1 MAIPLKDVA
10 SDYNRNMKNIAAE
23 IQLTLGR
30 EQLEMDS
37 ETNGDTV
44 VYKLTVITELESVSS
59 EKWSIRHGFCNGN
72 RNERSLSA

>member
-1 MAIPLKDVA
+1 
-10 SDYNRNMKNIAAE
+10 
-23 IQLTLGR
+23 
-30 EQLEMDS
+30 MDS

-59 EKWSIRHGFCNGN
+59 EKWSIKHGFYNGN